1 MMGIEIDGELTHR
14 PQKRKKNRAGI
25 EIWDCLGGG
34 ISIQIPLFISA
45 VILGA
50 LIPCN
55 IFFNVLESV
64 RMLSLHSTLCMEA
77 GKEIACQRQYD

>member
-1 MMGIEIDGELTHR
+1 MMGIQIDGELTHR
-14 PQKRKKNRAGI
+14 PQKRKKNRAVR

-34 ISIQIPLFISA
+34 MSIQIPLFISP

-55 IFFNVLESV
+55 LFLNVLESV
-64 RMLSLHSTLCMEA
+64 RMLSFHSTLCNEE
-77 GKEIACQRQYD
+77 GKVIGCQRQ